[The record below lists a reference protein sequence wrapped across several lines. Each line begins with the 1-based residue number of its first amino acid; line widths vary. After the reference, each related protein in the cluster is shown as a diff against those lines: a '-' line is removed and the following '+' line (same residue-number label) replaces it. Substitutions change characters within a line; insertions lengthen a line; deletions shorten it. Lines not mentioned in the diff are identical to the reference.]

1 MSNIERDTA
10 LSGEVMDPVQAHRK
24 LRTGFASG
32 LESDEEIPGLINV
45 FDKDVGGYEWE
56 CFGAWYDGHRYHW
69 FSDGGCSCYGPGQ
82 DIETLA
88 DMENGD
94 EAALIRAYKTWAI
107 DSYFLGNSDKVEAEA
122 QIRAAIRA
130 ARR

>member
-10 LSGEVMDPVQAHRK
+10 LSGEIMDPVQSHRR

-32 LESDEEIPGLINV
+32 LDPDEEIPGLTNV
-45 FDKDVGGYEWE
+45 FDKDVGGYDWE
-56 CFGAWYDGHRYHW
+56 CFGAWHDGHRYHW
-69 FSDGGCSCYGPGQ
+69 FSDSGCSCYGPGQ
-82 DIETLA
+82 DIDSLS

-94 EAALIRAYKTWAI
+94 ADALIRSYKAWAT
-107 DSYFLGNSDKVEAEA
+107 DSYHLGGNDKVEAEA
-122 QIRAAIRA
+122 QIRAAIRT